1 MTLHPSPGRKYPAAL
16 WPCAKRISQAQV
28 VPWLHQPTPWHMP
41 CSSVEPLDPEDPSL
55 VLANVVI
62 VIEHSMA
69 IVSMEEPYML
79 PGLR

>member
-1 MTLHPSPGRKYPAAL
+1 
-16 WPCAKRISQAQV
+16 
-28 VPWLHQPTPWHMP
+28 MP

-69 IVSMEEPYML
+69 IVSMEEAYML
-79 PGLR
+79 SWLR